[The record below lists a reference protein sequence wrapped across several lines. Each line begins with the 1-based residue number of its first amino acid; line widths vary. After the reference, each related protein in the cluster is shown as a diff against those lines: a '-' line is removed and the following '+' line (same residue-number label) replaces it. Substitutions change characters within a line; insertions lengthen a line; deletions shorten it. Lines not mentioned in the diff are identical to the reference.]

1 MRISVEIGMHEN
13 EKRIRKKDDFIGKKI
28 DCLICFCFRKYKL
41 RISAEIGMHEKKKR
55 IRKKDDFIG
64 KKIDSLIF
72 VF

>member
-1 MRISVEIGMHEN
+1 MRISVGVGMREN
-13 EKRIRKKDDFIGKKI
+13 EKRIRF
-28 DCLICFCFRKYKL
+28 DCKENRLFNVFCFRKYKL
-41 RISAEIGMHEKKKR
+41 RISAEIGMHEKKRR